1 MQSPQENV
9 AAVPVPTM
17 ISRPGGQKRKGER
30 QREMREREMMQPGRR
45 NDGAQ
50 EMVQPEAKQA
60 SQEHPGAPETLPATG
75 GLSVPGGEKKM
86 MEREIKR
93 TQEATKFVAM
103 LVEMK
108 TFAVSSLRRRMSVL
122 WEEERERTGGKIRV
136 PTRSSLDID
145 EMYDPEFCKAGKD
158 ELPPHAYPFNIP
170 AMDGFHVETCDECGA
185 ASEVSGSCY
194 YSTLRRTITH
204 GFNPPYASVIE
215 AAYKTAGNNK
225 LSAIFQKSFDTA
237 VGKMVA
243 DGVLRVFTAC

>member
-1 MQSPQENV
+1 MRQE
-9 AAVPVPTM
+9 
-17 ISRPGGQKRKGER
+17 
-30 QREMREREMMQPGRR
+30 GRR

-75 GLSVPGGEKKM
+75 SLSVPGGEKKM

-158 ELPPHAYPFNIP
+158 ELPPHAHPFNVP

-185 ASEVSGSCY
+185 ASEGFSGRPKQCTGWRSWR
-194 YSTLRRTITH
+194 SSARHRLRRPRPIGRGPRT
-204 GFNPPYASVIE
+204 SS
-215 AAYKTAGNNK
+215 
-225 LSAIFQKSFDTA
+225 L
-237 VGKMVA
+237 
-243 DGVLRVFTAC
+243 